1 MKYSQYIDGE
11 FCSGT
16 GGVELA
22 VVEPATGQEI
32 GRYQAASQGDIEQA
46 INCAHRA
53 FSSWC
58 KTGPTVRSELLRKV
72 AQELRLDRDQLSRQI
87 TNELGKPVSESQKE
101 VEVAAARKRQ
111 ALPTVTNTKLKCRL
125 P

>member
-1 MKYSQYIDGE
+1 MIRRPPITTRTDSLFPYTTLFRSIDGE

-58 KTGPTVRSELLRKV
+58 KTGTTRSEEHTS
-72 AQELRLDRDQLSRQI
+72 ELQSLMRRSYAVFCLKKKTSDLQR
-87 TNELGKPVSESQKE
+87 P
-101 VEVAAARKRQ
+101 
-111 ALPTVTNTKLKCRL
+111 ALN
-125 P
+125 

>member
-87 TNELGKPVSESQKE
+87 TTELGKPVSEAQKE
-101 VEVAAARKRQ
+101 VNVAAEMIERSEEHTSE
-111 ALPTVTNTKLKCRL
+111 LPSPMRT
-125 P
+125 